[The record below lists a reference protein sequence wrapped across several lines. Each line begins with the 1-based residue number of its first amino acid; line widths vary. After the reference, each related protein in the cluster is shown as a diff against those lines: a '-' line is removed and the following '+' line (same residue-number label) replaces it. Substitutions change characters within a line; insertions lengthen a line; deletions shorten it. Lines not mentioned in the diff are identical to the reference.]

1 MLGIQEAF
9 AFMVSAIACIVVAA
23 PILVVVFLVIWKGK

>member
-9 AFMVSAIACIVVAA
+9 AFMISAIACAVVAV
-23 PILVVVFLVIWKGK
+23 PILVVVFVVLWKGK